1 MPTVHLTVQDFT
13 RSSVRVAE
21 RKSLLKSRRLTIKNS
36 CAWNVTR
43 NRGFSNRIRRGIREG
58 DDRRSAMKK
67 DRLEWII
74 SGLNQ
79 YQLTERE
86 DQLIKLAE
94 QDFNQ
99 RNMLSEQLEEK
110 IENLYKEKSKLIPNK
125 NYFSPKAKPK
135 AKPKFKKM
143 HGRPIP

>member
-1 MPTVHLTVQDFT
+1 M
-13 RSSVRVAE
+13 R
-21 RKSLLKSRRLTIKNS
+21 
-36 CAWNVTR
+36 
-43 NRGFSNRIRRGIREG
+43 
-58 DDRRSAMKK
+58 K

-94 QDFNQ
+94 QDLNQ
-99 RNMLSEQLEEK
+99 KNMLTEQQEEK

-125 NYFSPKAKPK
+125 NYFTPKVKPK
-135 AKPKFKKM
+135 TKSKFKKM
-143 HGRPIP
+143 QGKIIP

>member
-1 MPTVHLTVQDFT
+1 
-13 RSSVRVAE
+13 
-21 RKSLLKSRRLTIKNS
+21 
-36 CAWNVTR
+36 
-43 NRGFSNRIRRGIREG
+43 
-58 DDRRSAMKK
+58 MKK

-99 RNMLSEQLEEK
+99 RNILSEQLEEK